1 MTESAWLS
9 QLVSILKVRNCK
21 LLWVFSL
28 DSSLENQFL
37 NFPKNNFFNLI
48 YLLLASQSSL
58 FSAIIYALLV
68 TSHFLI
74 TKLKLLD
81 QKTSLTC
88 FFFAN
93 FVFFSM
99 IIRFMTSHSIELSE
113 TKRYVNYLNLQETL
127 NYYRFQFFLRFP
139 TFSTFMSFSLALNF
153 IRFIG

>member
-1 MTESAWLS
+1 
-9 QLVSILKVRNCK
+9 
-21 LLWVFSL
+21 L

-58 FSAIIYALLV
+58 FSAIIYAPLV

-74 TKLKLLD
+74 TKSKLLD
-81 QKTSLTC
+81 QKTSLSC

-93 FVFFSM
+93 FVFFSI

-113 TKRYVNYLNLQETL
+113 TKRYVNYLN
-127 NYYRFQFFLRFP
+127 
-139 TFSTFMSFSLALNF
+139 
-153 IRFIG
+153 